1 MGRTAHQPLRLT
13 TADGQ
18 RVLISR
24 VEVADSLLGRL
35 RGLMGRSNLAPDEGL
50 YLPGTNSIHMLF
62 MRFPIDILFLGKPA
76 ADGALPVLGV
86 RHRLRPWR
94 GVVWWVRGA
103 KGAIELTAGALEAT
117 GVKVGDRVRLEQA
130 SS

>member
-1 MGRTAHQPLRLT
+1 MGRAAQQPRRLT

-24 VEVADSLLGRL
+24 VEVAGSLLGRM
-35 RGLMGRSNLAPDEGL
+35 RGLMGRSSLPPEEGL

-62 MRFPIDILFLGKPA
+62 MRFPIDILFLGKPG
-76 ADGALPVLGV
+76 ADGALPVLAV
-86 RHRLRPWR
+86 RHGLRPWR

-103 KGAIELTAGALEAT
+103 KSAIELPAGTIEAT
-117 GVKVGDRVRLEQA
+117 GLHAGDHVQLEA
-130 SS
+130 

>member
-1 MGRTAHQPLRLT
+1 MGRAPQPLRLT

-18 RVLISR
+18 RVLIPR
-24 VEVADSLLGRL
+24 VEVAGSLLGRM
-35 RGLMGRSNLAPDEGL
+35 RGLMGRSDLAADEAL

-76 ADGALPVLGV
+76 ADGAQPVLSV
-86 RHRLRPWR
+86 RHGLRPWR

-103 KGAIELTAGALEAT
+103 KGAIELPAGTLEAT
-117 GVKVGDRVRLEQA
+117 GLRVADHVRFEGQL
-130 SS
+130 S